1 MSNII
6 KKLEDAVSNDQNLSL
21 TNEQAKKL
29 LSEINKKK
37 VEPKKVEPKKVEPKK
52 VEPKKVEPYKENFCY
67 KCHIQFK
74 NYREYELH
82 SWDIHPSNKYEKYW
96 SENRHNLTG
105 FKADDPYY

>member
-6 KKLEDAVSNDQNLSL
+6 KKLENAVSNNKNLSL
-21 TNEQAKKL
+21 TNDQAKKL
-29 LSEINKKK
+29 LSEITKK
-37 VEPKKVEPKKVEPKK
+37 VEPKKVEQC
-52 VEPKKVEPYKENFCY
+52 KENFCY
-67 KCHIQFK
+67 KCSIQFK

>member
-6 KKLEDAVSNDQNLSL
+6 KKLEDAVSNDKNLSL

-29 LSEINKKK
+29 LSEINK
-37 VEPKKVEPKKVEPKK
+37 KK